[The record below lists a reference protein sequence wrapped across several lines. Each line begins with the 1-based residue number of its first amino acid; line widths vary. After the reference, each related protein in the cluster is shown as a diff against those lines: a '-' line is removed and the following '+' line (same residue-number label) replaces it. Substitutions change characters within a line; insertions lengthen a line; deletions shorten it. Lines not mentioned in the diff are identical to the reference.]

1 MDYDEDDYE
10 MMPHDRLLALA
21 DRDRLA
27 AEAFYYRYQHDDD
40 PVLQADA
47 HKVLKFLAEEFEA
60 RSFWADWY
68 NELLLSD
75 DPKERDSAEAWRQKI
90 INEGVYGRE
99 DLIALRIIDED
110 EEYVERMG

>member
-10 MMPHDRLLALA
+10 KMPHDQLLALV

-27 AEAFYYRYQHDDD
+27 AEAFYYRYHLDDD
-40 PVLQADA
+40 PVLQAEA
-47 HKVLKFLAEEFEA
+47 RKALKSLAEEFEA

-75 DPKERDSAEAWRQKI
+75 DPEERDSAEAWRQKI
-90 INEGVYGRE
+90 VREGVYGRE
-99 DLIALRIIDED
+99 DLIALHIIDED
-110 EEYVERMG
+110 EEYIERIE